1 MKVELRKLSKAKIE
15 NYTCR
20 KCKLEIESGSGF
32 VKDKVMQLGEGE
44 ECEVVD

>member
-1 MKVELRKLSKAKIE
+1 MKVELGKLSKAKIE

-32 VKDKVMQLGEGE
+32 VKDKVSSAVRVKMKN
-44 ECEVVD
+44 VK